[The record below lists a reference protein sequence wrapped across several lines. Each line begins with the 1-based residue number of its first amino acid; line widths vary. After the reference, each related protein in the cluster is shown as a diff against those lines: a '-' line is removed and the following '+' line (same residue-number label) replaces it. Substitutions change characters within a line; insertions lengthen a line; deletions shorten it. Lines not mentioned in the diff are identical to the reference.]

1 MSPGAITIAVIVLAG
16 CVVLGVA
23 WDWFE
28 TRARDAD
35 AEARHQSLMR
45 ELRRHDGDRRL
56 SGRRPR

>member
-1 MSPGAITIAVIVLAG
+1 MSPEAITVAVVVLAG
-16 CVVLGVA
+16 FVILGVA

-28 TRARDAD
+28 ARADDRD

>member
-1 MSPGAITIAVIVLAG
+1 MSPTAINVAVVVLAG
-16 CVVLGVA
+16 LVILGVA

-28 TRARDAD
+28 TRARDED

>member
-1 MSPGAITIAVIVLAG
+1 VSPGAITVVVVVLAG
-16 CVVLGVA
+16 LVILGVA

-28 TRARDAD
+28 TRDRDLD
-35 AEARHQSLMR
+35 AAARHQSLMR